1 MAGYLAIFQPVTLL
15 LILAGVVIGIVF
27 GAIPGLSGTMAVAL
41 CLPFTY
47 SMNSVNSISML
58 LALYLGGV
66 SGGLIASV
74 LLRIPG
80 TPGSVATIWDG
91 GKMALNG
98 EPNRAL
104 GAGITYSFIGNVFG
118 ILCMAFV
125 APQIAAFAR
134 NFGPCE
140 YAAVI
145 FFALTLISSLS
156 DGNMLK
162 ALISG
167 CAGLLFA
174 MVGVAPMD
182 NVKRFTFGNA
192 NLNSGFALISMMIG
206 FFAITEVIS
215 GAEGARK
222 GDGAKATMAG
232 RIKGIGVTLKE
243 FIEQIPNT
251 IIACVV
257 GLGIGILPGIGA
269 SSANIIAYVTCKSA
283 SRHPER
289 YGTGCIDGIV
299 ASEASNN
306 ACCGGTLIPLIS
318 LGIPGDACT
327 AILLGGLM
335 IHGVVPGPLMFQ
347 NNGDLINSMIAAM
360 LVAAILI
367 FVLQIG
373 ATRLFV
379 KMLATPKNIL
389 LSIVACLCVV
399 GAYTDNSRIF
409 DVYAILLFGFI
420 GFLFRELKIPAA
432 PFMLGFVL
440 ENYFETYFRRAMATY
455 GGDMTI
461 FFRRPISAIFI
472 TVGVVSVVWRL
483 VKNARESKA
492 AAAAAAKS

>member
-47 SMNSVNSISML
+47 SMNSVDSISML

-118 ILCMAFV
+118 ILCMALV

-156 DGNMLK
+156 DGNMIK

-182 NVKRFTFGNA
+182 NV
-192 NLNSGFALISMMIG
+192 
-206 FFAITEVIS
+206 
-215 GAEGARK
+215 
-222 GDGAKATMAG
+222 
-232 RIKGIGVTLKE
+232 
-243 FIEQIPNT
+243 
-251 IIACVV
+251 
-257 GLGIGILPGIGA
+257 
-269 SSANIIAYVTCKSA
+269 
-283 SRHPER
+283 
-289 YGTGCIDGIV
+289 
-299 ASEASNN
+299 
-306 ACCGGTLIPLIS
+306 
-318 LGIPGDACT
+318 
-327 AILLGGLM
+327 
-335 IHGVVPGPLMFQ
+335 
-347 NNGDLINSMIAAM
+347 
-360 LVAAILI
+360 
-367 FVLQIG
+367 
-373 ATRLFV
+373 
-379 KMLATPKNIL
+379 
-389 LSIVACLCVV
+389 
-399 GAYTDNSRIF
+399 
-409 DVYAILLFGFI
+409 
-420 GFLFRELKIPAA
+420 
-432 PFMLGFVL
+432 
-440 ENYFETYFRRAMATY
+440 
-455 GGDMTI
+455 
-461 FFRRPISAIFI
+461 
-472 TVGVVSVVWRL
+472 
-483 VKNARESKA
+483 
-492 AAAAAAKS
+492 

>member
-1 MAGYLAIFQPVTLL
+1 MTGFLAVFHPGTLL
-15 LILAGVVIGIVF
+15 LILLGCIVGIIF
-27 GAIPGLSGTMAVAL
+27 GAVPGLSGTLAVAL

-47 SMNSVNSISML
+47 SMNSVDSVSVL

-91 GKMALNG
+91 GKMAENG
-98 EPNRAL
+98 EPHRAL
-104 GAGITYSFIGNVFG
+104 GIGITYSLIGNLFGVF
-118 ILCMAFV
+118 CMAFIS
-125 APQIAAFAR
+125 PQIASFAR
-134 NFGPCE
+134 KFGPCE

-156 DGNMLK
+156 DGDMLK

-167 CAGLLFA
+167 CAGLIFA

-182 NVKRFTFGNA
+182 NVRRFTFGVPD
-192 NLNSGFALISMMIG
+192 LNSGFALISMMIG
-206 FFAITEVIS
+206 FFAITEVVS
-215 GAEGARK
+215 GAVDARK
-222 GDGAKATMAG
+222 GNVQKAALAG
-232 RIKGIGVTLKE
+232 RIKGLGFTLRE
-243 FIEQIPNT
+243 FAAQIWNT
-251 IIACVV
+251 ILACVV

-289 YGTGCIDGIV
+289 YGTGSMDGII

-335 IHGVVPGPLMFQ
+335 IHGVVPGPQMFQ
-347 NNGDLINSMIAAM
+347 NNGDLINAMIAAM
-360 LVAAILI
+360 IVASILI
-367 FVLQIG
+367 FLLQIG
-373 ATRLFV
+373 ATRFFV
-379 KMLATPKNIL
+379 RMLSLPKNIL

-399 GAYTDNSRIF
+399 GAFTNNSRIF
-409 DVYAILLFGFI
+409 DVYSILLFGFI
-420 GFLFRELKIPAA
+420 GFLFRKLKIPAA

-440 ENYFETYFRRAMATY
+440 ENYFETYFRRAIATY
-455 GGDMTI
+455 AGDLTI
-461 FFRRPISAIFI
+461 FFTRPISAVFI
-472 TVGVVSVVWRL
+472 IVGIASMIWRL
-483 VKNARESKA
+483 ARSVRGGKA
-492 AAAAAAKS
+492 PVSRRD

>member
-1 MAGYLAIFQPVTLL
+1 MSGFLAIFNPGTLA
-15 LILAGVVIGIVF
+15 LILIGVVIGIIF

-47 SMNSVNSISML
+47 SMTSVDSISML
-58 LALYLGGV
+58 LALYFGGV
-66 SGGLIASV
+66 SGGLIAAV

-91 GKMALNG
+91 GKMAENG
-98 EPNRAL
+98 QPHRAL
-104 GAGITYSFIGNVFG
+104 GIGITYSMVGNLFG
-118 ILCMAFV
+118 VACMAFI
-125 APQIAAFAR
+125 APQIASFAR
-134 NFGPCE
+134 KFGPCE

-156 DGNMLK
+156 DGDMLK

-182 NVKRFTFGNA
+182 NVKRFTFGNP

-215 GAEGARK
+215 GAVDARK
-222 GDGAKATMAG
+222 GNQKEATLAG
-232 RIKGIGVTLKE
+232 RIKGLGFTAKE
-243 FIEQIPNT
+243 FVQTLPT
-251 IIACVV
+251 TLIACVV

-289 YGTGCIDGIV
+289 YGTGCMEGII

-347 NNGDLINSMIAAM
+347 NNGDLIN
-360 LVAAILI
+360 
-367 FVLQIG
+367 
-373 ATRLFV
+373 ATKFFV
-379 KMLATPKNIL
+379 KMLGLPKNVL

-399 GAYTDNSRIF
+399 GAFTNNSRIF
-409 DVYAILLFGFI
+409 DVYAILLFGAI
-420 GFLFRELKIPAA
+420 GFLFRKLKIPAA

-455 GGDMTI
+455 AGDMSV
-461 FFRRPISAIFI
+461 FFRRPISAVFI
-472 TVGVVSVVWRL
+472 VIGIASMIWRL
-483 VKNARESKA
+483 VSNARKNKTA
-492 AAAAAAKS
+492 AVKS

>member
-1 MAGYLAIFQPVTLL
+1 MSGFLAIFNPGTLM
-15 LILAGVVIGIVF
+15 LILIGVVIGIVF

-47 SMNSVNSISML
+47 SMNSVDSISML
-58 LALYLGGV
+58 LALYFGGV

-91 GKMALNG
+91 GKMAENG
-98 EPNRAL
+98 QPHRAL
-104 GAGITYSFIGNVFG
+104 GIGITYSLIGNLFG
-118 ILCMAFV
+118 VACMAFI
-125 APQIAAFAR
+125 APQIASFAR
-134 NFGPCE
+134 KFGPCE

-156 DGNMLK
+156 DGDMLK

-206 FFAITEVIS
+206 FFAITEVVS
-215 GAEGARK
+215 GAVDARK
-222 GDGAKATMAG
+222 GNGKQAELSG
-232 RIKGIGVTLKE
+232 RIKGLGFTLKE
-243 FIEQIPNT
+243 FVQQIPNT

-289 YGTGCIDGIV
+289 YGTGSMDGII

-347 NNGDLINSMIAAM
+347 NNGDLINAMIGALLIAS
-360 LVAAILI
+360 ILI
-367 FVLQIG
+367 FVLQMG
-373 ATRLFV
+373 ATKFFV
-379 KMLATPKNIL
+379 KMLGLPKNIL

-399 GAYTDNSRIF
+399 GAFTNNSRIF
-409 DVYAILLFGFI
+409 DVYAILLFGGI
-420 GFLFRELKIPAA
+420 GFAFRKLKIPAA

-455 GGDMTI
+455 AGDLTI
-461 FFRRPISAIFI
+461 FFRRPISAVFI
-472 TVGVVSVVWRL
+472 IIGIVSMVWRL
-483 VKNARESKA
+483 VSNARKA
-492 AAAAAAKS
+492 KQSADTVKS

>member
-1 MAGYLAIFQPVTLL
+1 MAGFLAILNPTTLL
-15 LILAGVVIGIVF
+15 LILVGVVIGIVF

-47 SMNSVNSISML
+47 SMNSVDSISML
-58 LALYLGGV
+58 LALYFGGV

-91 GKMALNG
+91 GKMAENG
-98 EPNRAL
+98 EPHRAL
-104 GAGITYSFIGNVFG
+104 GIGITYSLIGNLFG
-118 ILCMAFV
+118 VACMAFI

-134 NFGPCE
+134 QFGPCE

-156 DGNMLK
+156 DGDMLK

-167 CAGLLFA
+167 CMGLLFA

-182 NVKRFTFGNA
+182 NVKRFTFGTPD
-192 NLNSGFALISMMIG
+192 LNSGFALISMMIG
-206 FFAITEVIS
+206 FFAITEVVS
-215 GAEGARK
+215 GAVDARK
-222 GDGAKATMAG
+222 GNVKDATLTG
-232 RIKGIGVTLKE
+232 RIKGLGFTFKE
-243 FIEQIPNT
+243 FVQQIPNT
-251 IIACVV
+251 LIACVV

-289 YGTGCIDGIV
+289 YGTGCMDGII

-347 NNGDLINSMIAAM
+347 NNGDLISAMIAAL
-360 LVAAILI
+360 LVASILI
-367 FVLQIG
+367 FVLQMG
-373 ATRLFV
+373 ATKFFV
-379 KMLATPKNIL
+379 KMLSLPKNIL
-389 LSIVACLCVV
+389 LSVVACLCVV
-399 GAYTDNSRIF
+399 GAFTNNSRIF
-409 DVYAILLFGFI
+409 DVYSILLFGAI
-420 GFLFRELKIPAA
+420 GFLFRKLKIPAA

-440 ENYFETYFRRAMATY
+440 ENYFETYFRRAIATY
-455 GGDMTI
+455 AGDMTI
-461 FFRRPISAIFI
+461 FFRRPISAVFI
-472 TVGVVSVVWRL
+472 IIGIVSMIWRL
-483 VKNARESKA
+483 VSNARKNRKPAEVKE
-492 AAAAAAKS
+492 